1 MFEKVWYMHLQ
12 MYLFYALQIKNNMK
26 LINNYQLGLE
36 CLMENIL
43 AKVRFLTLL
52 KKENHRRCFHQHP
65 TN

>member
-52 KKENHRRCFHQHP
+52 KKENHHRCFHQHP
-65 TN
+65 TK

>member
-1 MFEKVWYMHLQ
+1 
-12 MYLFYALQIKNNMK
+12 MK

-52 KKENHRRCFHQHP
+52 KKENHHRCFHQHP
-65 TN
+65 TK

>member
-1 MFEKVWYMHLQ
+1 MHLQ
-12 MYLFYALQIKNNMK
+12 MYLFYTLQIKNNMK

-52 KKENHRRCFHQHP
+52 KKENHPRCFHQHP